1 MADIQEI
8 RDDEIDLGEL
18 FASLWAYKSV
28 IAIITAG
35 AIFAGGF
42 YALNA
47 EKIYTGSAVFQLED
61 SNNSG
66 LSLPSEVSGL
76 AALAGLGGVV
86 SEGNVLF
93 DRITGRAFIRDLDAT
108 VDLKGD
114 EYFNTYDP
122 NAKDP
127 LWKAVIKTAI
137 GYTTDDLDPEQVIE
151 RNIVE
156 AFRENVTVEE
166 TENGALS
173 IKVDHTDPMRAA
185 AIANAIMDQVV
196 TLTERDTEAKQGSQ
210 LTYLSETLADTLR
223 EMDDAQ
229 ARLKNFAIENSTL
242 SIEALAAGSVALDEV
257 RNQLDRAT
265 ALRDA
270 ANVLLDAIDQ
280 GKANAETYT
289 QLRQSYPIIDDVEFR
304 RVLGLS
310 EIMSEFSWP
319 DRQLL
324 GAVAATLA
332 DRRDRIER
340 EMARLEAEA
349 IAYAN
354 AAEEQAALERDAK
367 VAEASYTVLIE
378 QVKAQSLL
386 AGYRGET
393 AKVFERAVPPLVAS
407 KPNRKLV
414 LALAAVL
421 GIFVGSGVAL
431 VLSLRK
437 GVVFSK
443 RALRDELQPTT
454 IVSAARL
461 RKLNGKSL
469 RDVRESLGKM
479 KSRGLSEIA
488 IALRDHSKPNAL
500 ILGGGA
506 KCSARSAALATAVT
520 IAGSGRRV
528 AVVDLSRTGSTNSAE
543 DAEKGPWAELQAD
556 DGVVELGFTSGRE
569 NIDLLASPKY
579 DEAIKAASDKYD
591 LVLYSSET
599 PTAEMCAAGLADLDP
614 KAILVGRPKATSKAL
629 IQKLRSLKLP
639 TILLLE

>member
-28 IAIITAG
+28 IGVITAG

-61 SNNSG
+61 SSRSG
-66 LSLPSEVSGL
+66 LSLPSEISGL

-86 SEGNVLF
+86 NEGNTLF
-93 DRITGRAFIRDLDAT
+93 DRISGRAFIIDLDAA

-114 EYFNTYDP
+114 DYFNTYDP
-122 NAKDP
+122 TAEDP
-127 LWKAVIKTAI
+127 LWKAVIKRAI
-137 GYTTDDLDPEQVIE
+137 GYQSDDLDPEQVVE

-166 TENGALS
+166 TKNGSLS
-173 IKVDHTDPMRAA
+173 IKVDHTDPVRAA
-185 AIANAIMDQVV
+185 AIANAILDQVV

-210 LTYLSETLADTLR
+210 LSYLSETLADTLR

-242 SIEALAAGSVALDEV
+242 SFEALAAGSVALDEV

-270 ANVLLDAIDQ
+270 ANALLDAIDQ
-280 GKANAETYT
+280 GKADAENYT

-340 EMARLEAEA
+340 EMGRLETEA

-393 AKVFERAVPPLVAS
+393 AKIFERAVPPLVPS
-407 KPNRKLV
+407 QPNRKLI

-443 RALRDELQPTT
+443 RALHDELQPTAT
-454 IVSAARL
+454 VSASRL
-461 RKLNGKSL
+461 RKLNGKNLQDARALLARIQNRS
-469 RDVRESLGKM
+469 
-479 KSRGLSEIA
+479 LSEIA
-488 IALRDHSKPNAL
+488 ITLRDHTKPHVVV
-500 ILGGGA
+500 LGGGA
-506 KCSARSAALATAVT
+506 KCTARAAAFAVAVT
-520 IAGSGRRV
+520 VAGSGRRV
-528 AVVDLSRTGSTNSAE
+528 AVVDLSRTGSAE
-543 DAEKGPWAELQAD
+543 NPDDTEKGLWRELQSG
-556 DGVVELGFTSGRE
+556 DGVVELGFSGGRE

-579 DEAIKAASDKYD
+579 AEAIKTVSDNYD
-591 LVLYSSET
+591 LVLYSAET
-599 PTAEMCAAGLADLDP
+599 PLAEMCAAGLADLEP
-614 KAILVGRPKATSKAL
+614 KAILVGRPKATAKAL
-629 IQKLRSLKLP
+629 IHKLRGLKLP